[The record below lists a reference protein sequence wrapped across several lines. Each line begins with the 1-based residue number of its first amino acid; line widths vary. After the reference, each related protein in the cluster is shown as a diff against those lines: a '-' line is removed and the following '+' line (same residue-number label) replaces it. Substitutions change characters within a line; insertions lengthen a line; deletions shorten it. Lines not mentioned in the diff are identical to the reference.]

1 MLELN
6 QKEPSSKKVRVQNE
20 KEAIYDHANSLDLL
34 NNDLV
39 LQQNILTDKITRI
52 IDNIEYTVLLFIVI
66 PGFIHCFA
74 LLSSSSIFHHTLM
87 FFN

>member
-6 QKEPSSKKVRVQNE
+6 QKEPSSKKVREQNE
-20 KEAIYDHANSLDLL
+20 KEAIYDHAYSLDLL

-52 IDNIEYTVLLFIVI
+52 IDKHRIHGIAFYRNPRFYSLFCFIIIVKYFSSYPYVL
-66 PGFIHCFA
+66 
-74 LLSSSSIFHHTLM
+74 
-87 FFN
+87 